1 MMRSND
7 YHTHISEVR
16 REPSDYS
23 RYPNGEMA
31 FNKRVVYEEDAIEGS
46 RHGRHH
52 HNPEIVERVEVVE
65 YERVPEVRPYGGQVI
80 YEEDVDVE
88 TNNQYYP
95 RRTRSNGHS
104 WNTFRS
110 QLGSVGEHKRIGEG
124 TGEGREPVEVVM
136 ASDLGRPVVVFD
148 ERRDG
153 EGRESE
159 QQ

>member
-46 RHGRHH
+46 RHGRHHHHH

-104 WNTFRS
+104 WNTFR
-110 QLGSVGEHKRIGEG
+110 
-124 TGEGREPVEVVM
+124 P
-136 ASDLGRPVVVFD
+136 
-148 ERRDG
+148 
-153 EGRESE
+153 
-159 QQ
+159 